1 MNMVIMSHKNE
12 GHLQRVAQKHGAV
25 STVLREEV
33 GANTSIG
40 ALPVERRGRVKTGRG
55 PEQAGSRQRPAANCG
70 QGEIPGTRWPKN
82 L

>member
-1 MNMVIMSHKNE
+1 MNVAIMSRKNK

-25 STVLREEV
+25 SALLREEV
-33 GANTSIG
+33 ETNTSIG
-40 ALPVERRGRVKTGRG
+40 ALPVERRGSVKTGRG
-55 PEQAGSRQRPAANCG
+55 PEQAGRRQRPAANCG